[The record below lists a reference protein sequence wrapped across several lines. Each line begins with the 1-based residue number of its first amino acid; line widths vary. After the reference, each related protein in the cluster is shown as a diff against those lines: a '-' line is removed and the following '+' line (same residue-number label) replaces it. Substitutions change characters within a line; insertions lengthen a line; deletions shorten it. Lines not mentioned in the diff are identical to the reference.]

1 MGIWLLAAL
10 LLLWIGLRVF
20 GGYRPLP
27 PAVVT
32 LTRREYAFVAAAA
45 DATFP
50 RGGPIEPSGCDAGVP
65 RYVDRY
71 LAVVPARMRRLMR
84 LLFFLLEHAPLF
96 FPPGGP
102 SGLRRFSKLSP
113 SAQVAYLEGWQRS
126 RFFPRRLVFTSL
138 RSILTL
144 GYLSDPEV
152 QQALSLTPQE
162 IDTPVCEADGLWPRI
177 GESRP

>member
-1 MGIWLLAAL
+1 MWIWLLAAL

-20 GGYRPLP
+20 GGYPPLP
-27 PAVVT
+27 SSIVT

-50 RGGPIEPSGCDAGVP
+50 RGGPVEPSGSDAGVP

-71 LAVVPARMRRLMR
+71 LSVVPARMRGLMR
-84 LLFFLLEHAPLF
+84 LLFFLLEHATLF

-152 QQALSLTPQE
+152 QRALSLTPPE
-162 IDTPVCEADGLWPRI
+162 IDPPACEADGLWPRI
-177 GESRP
+177 GESRA